1 MHTNTFIYKEIL
13 VLIVLTAPSL
23 QSSLPYSTPACHKL
37 DPDHIRVPE
46 HRERFS
52 TIRHQGGRQDGET
65 TSHLYL
71 MRRTL
76 LGNKQMSH
84 HMNLSYSLR

>member
-1 MHTNTFIYKEIL
+1 MLVYKEIL

-23 QSSLPYSTPACHKL
+23 HSFPHPHPPSTPACHKH

-52 TIRHQGGRQDGET
+52 SIRHQGGRQDGET

-84 HMNLSYSLR
+84 HMNLSYSPR